1 MLRVGLTGDLGSGK
15 STVAKMLA
23 ERGAIVL
30 SSDEMGRA
38 MMQPGEAVY
47 AAIVAKFGPG
57 VVMPDGSLNRSELA
71 RLAFAGKR
79 VEELNAIVHPA
90 VIAEQARLIAELGE
104 TQPQAIVVV
113 ESALIFS
120 TKHGIAGHAWHERF
134 DEILLVTAPENVKIA
149 RFIERASSDRT
160 LSPEELVA
168 LEADARRRL
177 KAQRSSTAQEQD
189 CIVIRNNGDLAALQ
203 SRINDVW
210 RALQRMAGRN
220 VTNSSQ
226 AASGS
231 V

>member
-23 ERGAIVL
+23 ERGAIVF

-38 MMQPGEAVY
+38 MMQPGQPVY
-47 AAIVAKFGPG
+47 TAIVAKFGQG
-57 VVMPDGSLNRSELA
+57 VLLPDGSLNRSELA
-71 RLAFAGKR
+71 RLAFAEKR

-90 VIAEQARLIAELGE
+90 VIEEQARLISELAE
-104 TQPQAIVVV
+104 TQPQAIAVV

-120 TKHGIAGHAWHERF
+120 TKHGIEGHAWHERF

-149 RFIERASSDRT
+149 RFIERVSADRA

-177 KAQRSSTAQEQD
+177 KAQRAAMAHEQD
-189 CIVIRNNGDLAALQ
+189 CIVIRNNGDLTALEA
-203 SRINDVW
+203 RINDVW
-210 RALQRMAGRN
+210 HALQRMASRN
-220 VTNSSQ
+220 VTSE
-226 AASGS
+226 
-231 V
+231 

>member
-38 MMQPGEAVY
+38 MMQPGEPVY

-57 VVMPDGSLNRSELA
+57 VVLVDGSLNRSELA

-120 TKHGIAGHAWHERF
+120 TKHGIEGHAWHERF

-149 RFIERASSDRT
+149 RFIERASRDRT
-160 LSPEELVA
+160 LSPEELAA

-189 CIVIRNNGDLAALQ
+189 CIVIRNNSDLAALE

-220 VTNSSQ
+220 VTSSSQ

>member
-15 STVAKMLA
+15 STVARMLA

-38 MMQPGEAVY
+38 MMQPGEPVY
-47 AAIVAKFGPG
+47 AAIVEKFGPG
-57 VVMPDGSLNRSELA
+57 VVLPNGSLDRSELA

-90 VIAEQARLIAELGE
+90 VIAEQARLIAGLTE

-120 TKHGIAGHAWHERF
+120 TKHGIEGHAWHERF

-149 RFIERASSDRT
+149 RFIERASRDRT
-160 LSPEELVA
+160 FSPEELVA

-189 CIVIRNNGDLAALQ
+189 CIVIRNNGDVAALEN
-203 SRINDVW
+203 RINDVW
-210 RALQRMAGRN
+210 RALQRMASR
-220 VTNSSQ
+220 
-226 AASGS
+226 
-231 V
+231 